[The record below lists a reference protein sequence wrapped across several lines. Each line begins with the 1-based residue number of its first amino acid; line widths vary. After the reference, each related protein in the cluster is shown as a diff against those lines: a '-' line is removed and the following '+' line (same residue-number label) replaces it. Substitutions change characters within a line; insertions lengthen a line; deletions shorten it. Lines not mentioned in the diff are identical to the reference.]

1 MQKTVGILIFEHI
14 EVLDFCGPYEVFAT
28 TRLNESRRR
37 ETVSPYGL
45 NLMAATAQPV
55 TCSGGMRVLPSHTL
69 ADAPPLDILVV
80 PGGWGVRPLL
90 EDAALLDW
98 LRQQAGQVSTLA
110 SVCTGALLLASAGL
124 LDGREATTHWRSLA
138 LMKQKFPKVH
148 VREDVHV
155 VEDGNIISSAGISA
169 GMDLALK
176 LVARDHGDQ
185 VAMNAARNME
195 YPWPSDNSRRVT
207 LS

>member
-1 MQKTVGILIFEHI
+1 MQKTVGILIFEHV
-14 EVLDFCGPYEVFAT
+14 EVLDFCGPYEVFVT
-28 TRLNESRRR
+28 TRLDESRRR
-37 ETVSPYGL
+37 ETESPYQL
-45 NLMAATAQPV
+45 KLLAATAQPV

-69 ADAPPLDILVV
+69 TDAPPLDILVV
-80 PGGWGVRPLL
+80 PGGWGVRALL
-90 EDAALLDW
+90 EDTALLEW
-98 LRQQAGQVSTLA
+98 LRQQAGQVGTLG

-124 LDGREATTHWRSLA
+124 LDGREATTHWRSLD
-138 LMKQKFPKVH
+138 LMKQKFPKVR

-176 LVARDHGDQ
+176 LVARDHGDP

-207 LS
+207 L

>member
-1 MQKTVGILIFEHI
+1 MQKSVGILIFENI

-28 TRLNESRRR
+28 TRLDESRRR
-37 ETVSPYGL
+37 ETESPYQL
-45 NLMAATAQPV
+45 TLLAATAQPV

-80 PGGWGVRPLL
+80 PGGWGVRALL
-90 EDAALLDW
+90 QDVTLLDW
-98 LRQQAGQVSTLA
+98 LREQAGQVRILA
-110 SVCTGALLLASAGL
+110 SVCTGSLLLASAGL

-138 LMKQKFPKVH
+138 LMKQQFPQVS

-176 LVARDHGDQ
+176 VVARDHGDQ
-185 VAMNAARNME
+185 VAADAARNME
-195 YPWPSDNSRRVT
+195 YPWPSDNTRRVT
-207 LS
+207 P